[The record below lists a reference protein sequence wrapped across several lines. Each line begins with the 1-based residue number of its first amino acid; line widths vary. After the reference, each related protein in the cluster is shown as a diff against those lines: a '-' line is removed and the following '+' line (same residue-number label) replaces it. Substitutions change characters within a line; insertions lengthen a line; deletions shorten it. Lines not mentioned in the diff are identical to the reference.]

1 MEDKIKNLPEIDQ
14 NTLNFS
20 IQFFASSNYP
30 EIMEKYNFYMKKK
43 SLYIND
49 LFIVLMKH
57 NLGSGIDY
65 LLVYKN
71 FENRGEALNY
81 CEKYLHFIE
90 NCLIVNVQNLE

>member
-1 MEDKIKNLPEIDQ
+1 MRALFIRRFCIRRACPLFETEQMTPDVIHPLIRFHP
-14 NTLNFS
+14 LS
-20 IQFFASSNYP
+20 
-30 EIMEKYNFYMKKK
+30 KKK